1 MDFHPGTAAAATT
14 DVVDV
19 PAADAAAVAVTSE
32 VVAAS
37 LFPSASLDPSAS
49 TLPPIAAPAVVS
61 ATSRN
66 VVLRLLGALTFSE
79 FAMYF

>member
-32 VVAAS
+32 VLAAS
-37 LFPSASLDPSAS
+37 LFPSASPDPSAS
-49 TLPPIAAPAVVS
+49 TLPPIAAPAAVS
-61 ATSRN
+61 ATTRN
-66 VVLRLLGALTFSE
+66 GIISKEL
-79 FAMYF
+79 

>member
-19 PAADAAAVAVTSE
+19 PAADAAAAVTSE
-32 VVAAS
+32 VLSAS
-37 LFPSASLDPSAS
+37 LFPSASPDPSAS

-66 VVLRLLGALTFSE
+66 VVLCLLGALTFSE